1 MVEEAAED
9 EVEVDLDM
17 EDVVGE
23 DVVGVDVDG
32 EDMVGEGVDGEV
44 EDIMAITIIMVA
56 EPLYMFIVMKMTIFV
71 LIDTIAY
78 FIRS

>member
-1 MVEEAAED
+1 MVEAAED
-9 EVEVDLDM
+9 VAVDLDT
-17 EDVVGE
+17 E

-32 EDMVGEGVDGEV
+32 EVEDGEDVVGVDVDGEV

-56 EPLYMFIVMKMTIFV
+56 VPLYIFIVMKMTIFV
-71 LIDTIAY
+71 LIDTMVY

>member
-1 MVEEAAED
+1 
-9 EVEVDLDM
+9 
-17 EDVVGE
+17 
-23 DVVGVDVDG
+23 VDVDG